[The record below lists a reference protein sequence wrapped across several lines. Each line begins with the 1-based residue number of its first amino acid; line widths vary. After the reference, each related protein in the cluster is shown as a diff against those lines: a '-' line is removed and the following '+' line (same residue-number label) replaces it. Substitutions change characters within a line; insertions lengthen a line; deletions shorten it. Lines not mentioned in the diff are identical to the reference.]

1 MRIAVDIGGTFTDLV
16 AVDDNGEIF
25 RSKSLTTPDDLAR
38 GIKDCLRGAEIDVA
52 GANFFVHGSTVTINA
67 VLEHKGAR
75 TGLITT
81 KGFRD
86 VYEIGRGNRPEGYNL
101 FFKRPVPLVPRD
113 RRLEVDERL
122 YATGAVLTPLSEE
135 SAAATI
141 DALKS
146 ADVESIAVCLLHAYA
161 NAAHEQR
168 LGELL
173 RERFPAAYV
182 SLSHEILREFR
193 EYERTSTTVLNSYVG
208 PLVSRYLA
216 SLEKMLGQAGFRG
229 TFRVMQSNGG
239 VMAAETAKKV
249 PVTMME
255 SGPVAGVIAAA
266 QLGEALGCRQI
277 ISFDMGGTT
286 AKSSLIKDFHPEVT
300 SSYYVGGYVSGHPM
314 MLPVVDIVEVGNGGG
329 SIAWMDP
336 AGGLKVGPQSAG
348 ALPGPAC
355 YGQGGTEPTVTDA
368 NLIAGRIDPEFFLGS
383 GIRLQREKAAQAIL
397 EKIGKPLGLS
407 LEEAALG
414 ILTIANFN
422 MSLSVRAVS
431 VEKGYDPRDCA
442 LVPSGGGGAL
452 HAMAIARELSV
463 PRVIIPPMPAHFSAL
478 GMLMADLK
486 HDYVQTFVREL
497 AETSGPQI
505 ADAFALLEKAA
516 IETLTEEGSKPEQI
530 VLRHFL
536 DMRYRGQEYTLPV
549 PVTEDLRGL
558 SDFGAIRTRFDQL
571 HQEHYG
577 HSAPKEPVMMVNLR
591 LSALGKFDD
600 KLPLNSTARDAD
612 RGERGRRRVIFESE
626 PVDCPIYLR
635 TGFRAGDGLEGPA
648 VIEEVGATILVYPG
662 DRMQVNEF
670 GHLVIE
676 VTTGA

>member
-16 AVDDNGEIF
+16 AVDDQGQVY

-38 GIKDCLRGAEIDVA
+38 GIEDCLSSANVQVSA
-52 GANFFVHGSTVTINA
+52 ANFFVHGSTVTINA
-67 VLEHKGAR
+67 VLERKGAR

-113 RRLEVDERL
+113 LRLEVDERL
-122 YATGAVLTPLSEE
+122 YATGEVLKPLDEN
-135 SAAATI
+135 SAIATI
-141 DALKS
+141 GALQ
-146 ADVESIAVCLLHAYA
+146 AVGVESIAVCLLHAYA
-161 NAAHEQR
+161 NAEHEQHV
-168 LGELL
+168 GELL
-173 RERFPAAYV
+173 RKHFPEAYT

-208 PLVSRYLA
+208 PIVCGYLVSLERMLA
-216 SLEKMLGQAGFRG
+216 DSGFHG

-239 VMAAETAKKV
+239 VMSAQTAKKM

-266 QLGEALGCRQI
+266 RLGESLGCRHI

-329 SIAWMDP
+329 SIAWIDA

-348 ALPGPAC
+348 AMPGPAC
-355 YGQGGTEPTVTDA
+355 YDKGGMEPTVTDA
-368 NLIAGRIDPEFFLGS
+368 NLIAGRIDPEYFLGS
-383 GIRLQREKAAQAIL
+383 GIRLQRDNAVQAIS
-397 EKIGKPLGLS
+397 EKIAKPLGLS

-431 VEKGYDPRDCA
+431 VEKGYDPRDCV

-463 PRVIIPPMPAHFSAL
+463 PRVIISPIPAYF
-478 GMLMADLK
+478 
-486 HDYVQTFVREL
+486 
-497 AETSGPQI
+497 
-505 ADAFALLEKAA
+505 FA
-516 IETLTEEGSKPEQI
+516 P
-530 VLRHFL
+530 
-536 DMRYRGQEYTLPV
+536 
-549 PVTEDLRGL
+549 
-558 SDFGAIRTRFDQL
+558 
-571 HQEHYG
+571 
-577 HSAPKEPVMMVNLR
+577 
-591 LSALGKFDD
+591 GK
-600 KLPLNSTARDAD
+600 
-612 RGERGRRRVIFESE
+612 
-626 PVDCPIYLR
+626 
-635 TGFRAGDGLEGPA
+635 
-648 VIEEVGATILVYPG
+648 
-662 DRMQVNEF
+662 
-670 GHLVIE
+670 
-676 VTTGA
+676 

>member
-16 AVDDNGEIF
+16 AVDDNGQVY

-38 GIKDCLRGAEIDVA
+38 GIEDCLSHAKIDVA
-52 GANFFVHGSTVTINA
+52 GAGFFVHGSTVTINA
-67 VLEHKGAR
+67 VLERKGAK

-113 RRLEVDERL
+113 LRLEVDERL
-122 YATGAVLTPLSEE
+122 YATGEVLTRLDEQ
-135 SAAATI
+135 SAASTI
-141 DALKS
+141 AALKA
-146 ADVESIAVCLLHAYA
+146 ADVESIAVCLLHSYA
-161 NAAHEQR
+161 NPIHEKR
-168 LGELL
+168 MGELL
-173 RERFPAAYV
+173 REQFPQAYV

-193 EYERTSTTVLNSYVG
+193 EYERTSTTALNSYVG
-208 PLVSRYLA
+208 PLVSRYLL
-216 SLEKMLGQAGFRG
+216 SLEKMLGDGGFRG

-239 VMAAETAKKV
+239 VMSAETAKKM

-266 QLGEALGCRQI
+266 CLGESLDCRQI

-300 SSYYVGGYVSGHPM
+300 SSYYVGGYVTGHPM

-329 SIAWMDP
+329 SIAWIDP
-336 AGGLKVGPQSAG
+336 AGGLKIGPQSAG
-348 ALPGPAC
+348 AAPGPAC
-355 YGQGGTEPTVTDA
+355 YGKGGSEPTVTDA
-368 NLIAGRIDPEFFLGS
+368 NLIVGRIDPEYFLGS
-383 GIRLQREKAAQAIL
+383 GIRLQRDKAAAAITN
-397 EKIGKPLGLS
+397 KIAWPLGMS

-478 GMLMADLK
+478 GMLLADLK
-486 HDYVQTFVREL
+486 HDYVQTYVREL
-497 AETSGPQI
+497 AETCGAQI
-505 ADAFALLEKAA
+505 AEAFAVLEKSADGDTGRGGKQAA
-516 IETLTEEGSKPEQI
+516 NKWRSA
-530 VLRHFL
+530 RFL

-549 PVTEDLRGL
+549 PITEDLR
-558 SDFGAIRTRFDQL
+558 SVTDFRAIRARFDEL
-571 HQEHYG
+571 HQAHYG

-591 LSALGKFDD
+591 LSALGKTEN
-600 KLPLNSTARDAD
+600 KLPLAAASREED
-612 RGERGRRRVIFESE
+612 RGVRGRRPVIFENT
-626 PVDCPIYLR
+626 PVECPIYLR
-635 TGFRAGDGLEGPA
+635 SGFKSGDNLEGPA
-648 VIEEVGATILVYPG
+648 VIEDIGATILLYPG
-662 DRMQVNEF
+662 DKMQVNEF
-670 GHLVIE
+670 GHLVID
-676 VTTGA
+676 VVS

>member
-16 AVDDNGEIF
+16 AVDDDGKVF
-25 RSKSLTTPDDLAR
+25 RGKSLTTPDDLAR
-38 GIKDCLRGAEIDVA
+38 GIDACLK
-52 GANFFVHGSTVTINA
+52 GANVDVSSASFFVHGSTVTINA
-67 VLEHKGAR
+67 VLERKGAR

-113 RRLEVDERL
+113 LRMEVDERL
-122 YATGAVLTPLSEE
+122 YATGEVLTPLDEN
-135 SAAATI
+135 SAAAAI
-141 DALKS
+141 ASLKT
-146 ADVESIAVCLLHAYA
+146 AGVESIAVCLLHAYA
-161 NAAHEQR
+161 NSMHERR

-173 RERFPAAYV
+173 RQQFPEAYV
-182 SLSHEILREFR
+182 SLSHEILREYR
-193 EYERTSTTVLNSYVG
+193 EYERTSTTALNSYVG
-208 PLVSRYLA
+208 PLVRRYLV
-216 SLEKMLGQAGFRG
+216 SLEKMLAAGGFHG
-229 TFRVMQSNGG
+229 IFRVMQSNGG
-239 VMAAETAKKV
+239 VMSADTAKKM

-266 QLGEALGCRQI
+266 HLGEPLGCRQI

-300 SSYYVGGYVSGHPM
+300 SSYYVGGYVTGHPM

-329 SIAWMDP
+329 SIAWVDQG
-336 AGGLKVGPQSAG
+336 GGLKVGPQSTG
-348 ALPGPAC
+348 AAPGPAC
-355 YGQGGTEPTVTDA
+355 YGNGGTAPTVTDA
-368 NLIAGRIDPEFFLGS
+368 NLIAGRIDPEYFLGC
-383 GIRLQREKAAQAIL
+383 GIRLQRDKAAEAIS
-397 EKIGKPLGLS
+397 EKVAKPLGLS

-431 VEKGYDPRDCA
+431 VEKGYDPRECV

-452 HAMAIARELSV
+452 HAIAIARELSV
-463 PRVIIPPMPAHFSAL
+463 PRVIVPPMPAHFSAV

-497 AETSGPQI
+497 ADTTGVEI
-505 ADAFALLEKAA
+505 ADAFAALENSATH
-516 IETLTEEGSKPEQI
+516 TLAEEGAKPEQI
-530 VLRHFL
+530 NLRRFL

-549 PVTEDLRGL
+549 PLTEDLRAVT
-558 SDFGAIRTRFDQL
+558 DFSALRARFDQL

-577 HSAPKEPVMMVNLR
+577 HSALKEPVMMVNLR
-591 LSALGKFDD
+591 LSASGKFDK
-600 KLPLNSTARDAD
+600 KLPLATTSRPED
-612 RGERGRRRVIFESE
+612 RSERGRRRIIFENA
-626 PVDCPIYLR
+626 PVECPIYLR
-635 TGFRAGDGLEGPA
+635 SGLNAGDRLDGPA
-648 VIEEVGATILVYPG
+648 AIEELGATILLYPG

-670 GHLVIE
+670 GHLVID
-676 VTTGA
+676 VGS

>member
-16 AVDDNGEIF
+16 AVDDQGKIF

-38 GIKDCLRGAEIDVA
+38 GINDCLQSANIDVA
-52 GANFFVHGSTVTINA
+52 GASFFVHGSTITINA
-67 VLEHKGAR
+67 VLERKGAR

-113 RRLEVDERL
+113 LRLEVDERL
-122 YATGAVLTPLSEE
+122 YATGEVLKPLDEN
-135 SAAATI
+135 SAMATI
-141 DALKS
+141 GALQ
-146 ADVESIAVCLLHAYA
+146 AAGVESVAVCLLHAYA

-173 RERFPAAYV
+173 RKHFPEAYA

-208 PLVSRYLA
+208 PIVRGYLVSLESMLA
-216 SLEKMLGQAGFRG
+216 GSGFRG

-239 VMAAETAKKV
+239 VMSAETAKKM
-249 PVTMME
+249 PVSMME

-266 QLGEALGCRQI
+266 RLGESLDCRHI

-329 SIAWMDP
+329 SIAWIDA
-336 AGGLKVGPQSAG
+336 AGGLKIGPQSSG
-348 ALPGPAC
+348 AVPGPAC
-355 YGQGGTEPTVTDA
+355 YGKGGAEPTVTDA
-368 NLIAGRIDPEFFLGS
+368 NLIVGRIDPEYFLGS
-383 GIRLQREKAAQAIL
+383 GIRLQRDKAVQAIS
-397 EKIGKPLGLS
+397 EKIARPLGLAV
-407 LEEAALG
+407 EEAALG

-431 VEKGYDPRDCA
+431 VEKGYDPRDCV

-452 HAMAIARELSV
+452 HAIAIARELSV

-497 AETSGPQI
+497 ADTTGVEI
-505 ADAFALLEKAA
+505 ADAFAVLEKSATD
-516 IETLTEEGSKPEQI
+516 TLREEGAKPEQI
-530 VLRHFL
+530 VLRRFL

-549 PVTEDLRGL
+549 PVTEDLRTL
-558 SDFGAIRTRFDQL
+558 TDFGAVRSRFDQL

-591 LSALGKFDD
+591 LSALGKFENN
-600 KLPLNSTARDAD
+600 LPAASAWRDED
-612 RGERGRRRVIFESE
+612 RGLRSRRPVIFESK
-626 PVDCPIYLR
+626 PMDCPIYLR
-635 TGFRAGDGLEGPA
+635 SGFKSGDRIDGPA

-662 DRMQVNEF
+662 DKMQVNEF

-676 VTTGA
+676 LLS

>member
-16 AVDDNGEIF
+16 AVDDDGRIF
-25 RSKSLTTPDDLAR
+25 RGKSLTTPEDLAR
-38 GIKDCLRGAEIDVA
+38 GINDCLKGAAVDVA
-52 GANFFVHGSTVTINA
+52 GADFFVHGSTVTINA

-113 RRLEVDERL
+113 LRVEVDERL
-122 YATGAVLTPLSEE
+122 YASGEVLKPLDEP
-135 SAAATI
+135 SALDAIA
-141 DALKS
+141 ALKG
-146 ADVESIAVCLLHAYA
+146 AGVESIAVCLLHAYA

-173 RERFPAAYV
+173 REIFPAAYV

-208 PLVSRYLA
+208 PIVSSYLV
-216 SLEKMLGQAGFRG
+216 SLEKMLDDAGFRG

-239 VMAAETAKKV
+239 VMSAETAKKM

-266 QLGEALGCRQI
+266 RLGETLSCRQI

-329 SIAWMDP
+329 SIAWIDP
-336 AGGLKVGPQSAG
+336 AGGLKVGPQSSG
-348 ALPGPAC
+348 AAPGPAC
-355 YGQGGTEPTVTDA
+355 YGKGGSEPTVTDA
-368 NLIAGRIDPEFFLGS
+368 NLIAGRIDPEYFLGS
-383 GIRLQREKAAQAIL
+383 GIRLQRDKAAQAIM
-397 EKIGKPLGLS
+397 EKVAKPLGLP

-431 VEKGYDPRDCA
+431 VEKGYDPRDCV

-463 PRVIIPPMPAHFSAL
+463 PRVVIPPMPAHFSAF
-478 GMLMADLK
+478 GMLLADLK

-497 AETSGPQI
+497 ADTTGGEI
-505 ADAFALLEKAA
+505 ADAFAMVEKSA
-516 IETLTEEGSKPEQI
+516 IETLSEEGAKPEQI
-530 VLRHFL
+530 LLRRFL

-549 PVTEDLRGL
+549 PITEDLR
-558 SDFGAIRTRFDQL
+558 SITDFAAIRSRFDQL

-591 LSALGKFDD
+591 LSALGKTESR
-600 KLPLNSTARDAD
+600 LPLAAAQSDGE
-612 RGERGRRRVIFESE
+612 RGERGRRPVIFESKAIDT
-626 PVDCPIYLR
+626 PTYLR
-635 TGFRAGDGLEGPA
+635 SALKPGDRLDGPA
-648 VIEEVGATILVYPG
+648 VIEEIGATILVYPG
-662 DRMQVNEF
+662 DKMQVNEF

-676 VTTGA
+676 VGNRE

>member
-16 AVDDNGEIF
+16 AVDDQGKIF

-38 GIKDCLRGAEIDVA
+38 GINDCLQSANINVA
-52 GANFFVHGSTVTINA
+52 GAHFFVHGSTVTINA
-67 VLEHKGAR
+67 VIERKGAR

-113 RRLEVDERL
+113 LRLEVDERL
-122 YATGAVLTPLSEE
+122 YATGEVLKPLDEN
-135 SAAATI
+135 SAAAAI
-141 DALKS
+141 NSLQAS
-146 ADVESIAVCLLHAYA
+146 RVESVAVCLLHSYA
-161 NAAHEQR
+161 NAEHERR

-173 RERFPAAYV
+173 RKHFPEAYT

-208 PLVSRYLA
+208 PIVRGYLGSLENMLA
-216 SLEKMLGQAGFRG
+216 SSGFRG

-239 VMAAETAKKV
+239 VMSAETAKKM
-249 PVTMME
+249 PVSMME

-266 QLGEALGCRQI
+266 RLGELLDYRHI

-329 SIAWMDP
+329 SIAWIDA
-336 AGGLKVGPQSAG
+336 AGGLKVGPQSSG
-348 ALPGPAC
+348 AAPGPAC
-355 YGQGGTEPTVTDA
+355 YGKGGSEPTVTDA
-368 NLIAGRIDPEFFLGS
+368 NLIAGRIDPEYFLGS
-383 GIRLQREKAAQAIL
+383 GIRLQRDKATQAIS
-397 EKIGKPLGLS
+397 EKIARPLGLS

-431 VEKGYDPRDCA
+431 VEKGYDPRDCV

-452 HAMAIARELSV
+452 HAIAIARELSV

-497 AETSGPQI
+497 ADTTGVEIS
-505 ADAFALLEKAA
+505 DAFAGLEESATD
-516 IETLTEEGSKPEQI
+516 TLTEEGAKAEQI
-530 VLRHFL
+530 VLRRFL

-549 PVTEDLRGL
+549 SVTEDLRTL
-558 SDFGAIRTRFDQL
+558 ADFSAIRSRFDQL

-577 HSAPKEPVMMVNLR
+577 HSAPAEPVMMVNLR
-591 LSALGKFDD
+591 LSALGRFDHS
-600 KLPLNSTARDAD
+600 LPVTSTWRAED
-612 RGERGRRRVIFESE
+612 RGLRGRRPVIFESK
-626 PVDCPIYLR
+626 PLDCPIYLR
-635 TGFRAGDGLEGPA
+635 SGFKSGDQLDGPA
-648 VIEEVGATILVYPG
+648 VIEEVGATILIYPS
-662 DRMQVNEF
+662 DKMQVNEF

-676 VTTGA
+676 VRTS